1 MDRLFTAKL
10 LLALVLALANT
21 LPAQQPAPLTWELGH
36 ANATV
41 LLGADIRSFR
51 ASQVGQSFNSQM
63 QQVQQAGPMMFPFT
77 GFQVLSDIDKVFLS
91 SPGNKTAGSKENP
104 PFLLV
109 LEGTFPEDHLRLFR
123 SGAVHLYR
131 TIKIYG
137 PSKVTNPSLA
147 IPDAHTIL
155 VGDEKSIRDA
165 IDRHGRKTEAPSL
178 LLERAAALA
187 SKNDIWLIARDS
199 ISNLQPAGVPVSPM
213 AAEVEG
219 VEAGVSARDGFVLE
233 LSIDTKTEAAARQ
246 LAQLLTTQME
256 TALATKLDREQSAIL
271 MRSLRINSEGNRM
284 ALNFSLSKEEL
295 EQRMR
300 EMQTAPRAFT
310 SPGPG
315 PAPAPAPKSST
326 PRSVK
331 IYGLD
336 EGVREIPLKP

>member
-1 MDRLFTAKL
+1 MSRLFNATL
-10 LLALVLALANT
+10 LLGLAIS
-21 LPAQQPAPLTWELGH
+21 LPAQQPAPMTWELGH
-36 ANATV
+36 SDATV
-41 LLGADIRSFR
+41 LLGADISSFR

-77 GFQVLSDIDKVFLS
+77 GFQVLGDIDKIFLS

-123 SGAVHLYR
+123 SGPVHLYR
-131 TIKIYG
+131 AIKIYG
-137 PSKVTNPSLA
+137 PSKSTNPSLA
-147 IPDAHTIL
+147 IPDEHTIL

-165 IDRHGRKTEAPSL
+165 IDRHGRKTEAPSP

-187 SKNDIWLIARDS
+187 AKNDMWLIARDA

-219 VEAGVSARDGFVLE
+219 VEAGVSARDGFVFD

-246 LAQLLTTQME
+246 LAQLLSTQME

-271 MRSLRINSEGNRM
+271 MRSFRISSEGNRA
-284 ALNFSLSKEEL
+284 ALNFSLSKDEL
-295 EQRMR
+295 EQQMR
-300 EMQTAPRAFT
+300 KMQSSPGAFT
-310 SPGPG
+310 SPS
-315 PAPAPAPKSST
+315 PAPAPKSNT
-326 PRSVK
+326 PRTVK

-336 EGVREIPLKP
+336 EGVREIPWKP

>member
-1 MDRLFTAKL
+1 
-10 LLALVLALANT
+10 
-21 LPAQQPAPLTWELGH
+21 
-36 ANATV
+36 
-41 LLGADIRSFR
+41 
-51 ASQVGQSFNSQM
+51 
-63 QQVQQAGPMMFPFT
+63 
-77 GFQVLSDIDKVFLS
+77 
-91 SPGNKTAGSKENP
+91 
-104 PFLLV
+104 
-109 LEGTFPEDHLRLFR
+109 
-123 SGAVHLYR
+123 
-131 TIKIYG
+131 
-137 PSKVTNPSLA
+137 
-147 IPDAHTIL
+147 
-155 VGDEKSIRDA
+155 
-165 IDRHGRKTEAPSL
+165 
-178 LLERAAALA
+178 
-187 SKNDIWLIARDS
+187 
-199 ISNLQPAGVPVSPM
+199 M

-315 PAPAPAPKSST
+315 PAPAPKSST

>member
-1 MDRLFTAKL
+1 MNRLITAIL
-10 LLALVLALANT
+10 LLALAT
-21 LPAQQPAPLTWELGH
+21 CLPAQQPAPLTWELGH
-36 ANATV
+36 ADATV

-51 ASQVGQSFNSQM
+51 ASQAGQSFNSQM
-63 QQVQQAGPMMFPFT
+63 QQMQKAGPMMFPFA
-77 GFQVLSDIDKVFLS
+77 GFQVLGDIDKVFLS

-123 SGAVHLYR
+123 SGPIHLYR
-131 TIKIYG
+131 AIKIYG
-137 PSKVTNPSLA
+137 PSKSTNPSLA
-147 IPDAHTIL
+147 IPDEHTIL

-165 IDRHGRKTEAPSL
+165 IDRHGRKIGAPSP

-187 SKNDIWLIARDS
+187 AKNDMWLIARDS
-199 ISNLQPAGVPVSPM
+199 ISNLQPAGVAVNPM

-219 VEAGVSARDGFVLE
+219 VEAGISARDGFVLE

-246 LAQLLTTQME
+246 LAQLLSSQVE

-271 MRSLRINSEGNRM
+271 MRSFRISSEGNRM
-284 ALNFSLSKEEL
+284 ALNFSLSKDEL

-300 EMQTAPRAFT
+300 EMQSSPRAFT
-310 SPGPG
+310 SPS
-315 PAPAPAPKSST
+315 PAPAPKSNT
-326 PRSVK
+326 PRTVK

-336 EGVREIPLKP
+336 EGVREIPLQP

>member
-1 MDRLFTAKL
+1 MNRLFTATFF
-10 LLALVLALANT
+10 LALEASLS
-21 LPAQQPAPLTWELGH
+21 AQQPVPPTWELGH
-36 ANATV
+36 ADATV

-51 ASQVGQSFNSQM
+51 ASQAGQSFNSQM
-63 QQVQQAGPMMFPFT
+63 QQLQQGGPMMAPFVT

-109 LEGTFPEDHLRLFR
+109 LEGAFPEDHLSLFR
-123 SGAVHLYR
+123 SGPVHLYR
-131 TIKIYG
+131 AVKIYG
-137 PSKVTNPSLA
+137 PSKATNPSWA
-147 IPDAHTIL
+147 FPDEHTIL

-165 IDRHGRKTEAPSL
+165 IDRHGRRSGAPSP

-199 ISNLQPAGVPVSPM
+199 ISNFQPAGVAVNPI

-219 VEAGVSARDGFVLE
+219 VEAGISARDGFVLE
-233 LSIDTKTEAAARQ
+233 LSIDTKTEAGAQQ
-246 LAQLLTTQME
+246 LAQLLSTQLE

-271 MRSLRINSEGNRM
+271 MRSLRIGSAGNQM
-284 ALNFSLSKEEL
+284 ALNFTLTKEEL
-295 EQRMR
+295 EQRIR
-300 EMQTAPRAFT
+300 EMQTSRRALAPPP
-310 SPGPG
+310 SPS
-315 PAPAPAPKSST
+315 PAPKSNT

>member
-1 MDRLFTAKL
+1 MNRLFTAAFL
-10 LLALVLALANT
+10 LPLATSLS
-21 LPAQQPAPLTWELGH
+21 AQQPAPLTWELGH
-36 ANATV
+36 ADATV

-51 ASQVGQSFNSQM
+51 ASQVGQSFNSQI

-123 SGAVHLYR
+123 SGPVHLYR
-131 TIKIYG
+131 AIKIYG
-137 PSKVTNPSLA
+137 PSKVANPSWA
-147 IPDAHTIL
+147 IPDEHTIL

-165 IDRHGRKTEAPSL
+165 IDRHGRKTAAPSP
-178 LLERAAALA
+178 LLERAATLA
-187 SKNDIWLIARDS
+187 SNNDIWLIARDT
-199 ISNLQPAGVPVSPM
+199 ISNLQPAGVPVNPI

-219 VEAGVSARDGFVLE
+219 VEAGISARDGFVLE
-233 LSIDTKTEAAARQ
+233 LSIDTKTEAAAQQ
-246 LAQLLTTQME
+246 LAQLLSTQLE
-256 TALATKLDREQSAIL
+256 TALATKLDSQQSAIL
-271 MRSLRINSEGNRM
+271 MRSFHIGSAGNQM
-284 ALNFSLSKEEL
+284 ALNFSLTKEEL

-300 EMQTAPRAFT
+300 EMQTSRRAFT
-310 SPGPG
+310 PPS
-315 PAPAPAPKSST
+315 PAPAPKSNT

-336 EGVREIPLKP
+336 DGVREIPLKP

>member
-1 MDRLFTAKL
+1 MNRLFTATF
-10 LLALVLALANT
+10 LLALATT

-36 ANATV
+36 ADAKV
-41 LLGADIRSFR
+41 LIGADVRSLR
-51 ASQVGQSFNSQM
+51 ASQVGQPFNSQM

-77 GFQVLSDIDKVFLS
+77 GFQVLGDIDKVFLS
-91 SPGNKTAGSKENP
+91 SPGNKTAASKENP

-123 SGAVHLYR
+123 SGPVHLYR
-131 TIKIYG
+131 AIKIYG
-137 PSKVTNPSLA
+137 PSKATNPSLA
-147 IPDAHTIL
+147 IPDEHTIL

-165 IDRHGRKTEAPSL
+165 IDRHGRKTESPGQ

-187 SKNDIWLIARDS
+187 SKNDIWLIARDAMS
-199 ISNLQPAGVPVSPM
+199 SLQPAGVAVNPM

-219 VEAGVSARDGFVLE
+219 VEGGVSTRDGFVLE

-246 LAQLLTTQME
+246 LTQLFTTQME
-256 TALATKLDREQSAIL
+256 TVIATKLNREQSAIL
-271 MRSLRINSEGNRM
+271 MRSFHISSEGNRM

-300 EMQTAPRAFT
+300 EMQTSPRAVT
-310 SPGPG
+310 SQ
-315 PAPAPAPKSST
+315 APAPEPKSNS
-326 PRSVK
+326 PRTIK

-336 EGVREIPLKP
+336 EGVREIPVKP